1 MFPKVR
7 KGVQMNNGSRAL
19 LADKVAIV
27 SGGGG
32 GIGKGISLAFAAHG
46 ARVIVAERDAH
57 HAEDTVV
64 EIEAAGGQAVASVVD
79 VQEREQVA
87 AMADT
92 ALRAYGAMDI
102 LVNNVGDYLAA
113 KPFLETAEEEWEA
126 LYRINLKHVFLCT
139 QAVAPQMIA
148 RGAGGSIINISTVEA
163 FRGIPHCAVYS
174 AFKGGVTQF
183 TKSFALEMAQYRI
196 RVNAVA
202 PDVTQS
208 LQVPYDRW
216 VPAEQRHLI
225 PLWVPL
231 GRFGMPED
239 IAGAALFLAS
249 DLSRFTTGTTVHV
262 DGGTYAA
269 GGWYRTA
276 RGGWTNSPLNP

>member
-1 MFPKVR
+1 MS
-7 KGVQMNNGSRAL
+7 NHTRAL
-19 LADKVAIV
+19 LADRVAV
-27 SGGGG
+27 VTGGGG
-32 GIGKGISLAFAAHG
+32 GIGKGISLVLAAHG
-46 ARVIVAERDAH
+46 ARVIVAERDAGR
-57 HAEDTVV
+57 AEETVV
-64 EIEAAGGQAVASVVD
+64 EIQAAGGQAVTSVVD
-79 VQEREQVA
+79 VQDREQIA
-87 AMADT
+87 AMADM
-92 ALRAYGAMDI
+92 ALRVCGAIDI

-113 KPFLETAEEEWEA
+113 KPFLETTEEDWES

-139 QAVAPQMIA
+139 QAIAPRMIA
-148 RGAGGSIINISTVEA
+148 RGAGGSIINLSTVEA

-183 TKSFALEMAQYRI
+183 TKSLALEMAQYRI

-202 PDVTQS
+202 PDVTKS

-216 VPAEQRHLI
+216 VPVEQRHLI

-249 DLSRFTTGTTVHV
+249 DLSRFMTGTTVHV

-269 GGWYRTA
+269 GGWYRTQ
-276 RGGWTNSPLNP
+276 RGGWTNSPLDP

>member
-1 MFPKVR
+1 MK
-7 KGVQMNNGSRAL
+7 NSSTAL

-27 SGGGG
+27 TGGGG
-32 GIGKGISLAFAAHG
+32 GIGRGISLAFASHG
-46 ARVIVAERDAH
+46 AKVIVAERDPDRANETV
-57 HAEDTVV
+57 AE
-64 EIEAAGGQAVASVVD
+64 ILASNGQAIASVAD
-79 VQEREQVA
+79 VQEREHVA
-87 AMADT
+87 AMADA
-92 ALRAYGAMDI
+92 ALRAFGAVDV

-113 KPFLETAEEEWEA
+113 KPFLETTEEDWEA

-139 QAVAPQMIA
+139 QAIAPKMIE

-163 FRGIPHCAVYS
+163 FRGIPNCAVYS

-196 RVNAVA
+196 RVNAIA
-202 PDVTQS
+202 PDVTQT

-216 VPAEQRHLI
+216 VPPEQRDLI

-249 DLSRFTTGTTVHV
+249 DLSKFVTGTTVHV

-276 RGGWTNSPLNP
+276 QGGWTNSPLNP

>member
-1 MFPKVR
+1 MEETR
-7 KGVQMNNGSRAL
+7 RL
-19 LADKVAIV
+19 LTDQVAIV
-27 SGGGG
+27 TGGGG
-32 GIGKGISLAFAAHG
+32 GIGRAISLAFAAQG
-46 ARVIVAERDAH
+46 AQVIVAERDHDRAQ
-57 HAEDTVV
+57 ETV
-64 EIEAAGGQAVASVVD
+64 AAITASGGRATASIVD
-79 VQEREQVA
+79 VQEREQVGALANA
-87 AMADT
+87 AFRWAG
-92 ALRAYGAMDI
+92 RVDI

-113 KPFLETAEEEWEA
+113 KRFLETSESDWEA

-139 QAVAPQMIA
+139 QAIAPRMIA
-148 RGAGGSIINISTVEA
+148 RGAGGSIVNVSTVEA
-163 FRGIPHCAVYS
+163 FRGIPNCAVYS

-183 TKSFALEMAQYRI
+183 TKSFALEVAQHGI
-196 RVNAVA
+196 RVNAIA
-202 PDVTQS
+202 PDVTQT

-216 VPAEQRHLI
+216 VPEEQRALI

-239 IAGAALFLAS
+239 IAGAAVFLAS
-249 DLSRFTTGTTVHV
+249 PLSKFMTGTTVHV

>member
-1 MFPKVR
+1 M
-7 KGVQMNNGSRAL
+7 AL

-27 SGGGG
+27 TGGGG
-32 GIGKGISLAFAAHG
+32 GIGKGISLVFAAHG
-46 ARVIVAERDAH
+46 ARVVVAERDPDRAN
-57 HAEDTVV
+57 ETVAA
-64 EIEAAGGQAVASVVD
+64 IQAAGGQATASVVD

-87 AMADT
+87 AMADA
-92 ALRAYGAMDI
+92 ALRAYGAVDI

-113 KPFLETAEEEWEA
+113 KPFLETAEEDWEG

-139 QAVAPQMIA
+139 QAIAPQMIE
-148 RGAGGSIINISTVEA
+148 RAGGSIINVSTVEA
-163 FRGIPHCAVYS
+163 FRGIPNCAVYS

-183 TKSFALEMAQYRI
+183 TKSFALEIAQYHI
-196 RVNAVA
+196 RVNAIA
-202 PDVTQS
+202 PDVTQT

-216 VPAEQRHLI
+216 VPPEQRELI

-231 GRFGMPED
+231 GRFGMPDD
-239 IAGAALFLAS
+239 IAGVALFLAS
-249 DLSRFTTGTTVHV
+249 DLSRFMTGTTVHV

>member
-1 MFPKVR
+1 MKD
-7 KGVQMNNGSRAL
+7 GSPAL

-27 SGGGG
+27 TGGGG
-32 GIGKGISLAFAAHG
+32 GIGKGISLAFASHG
-46 ARVIVAERDAH
+46 AKVIVAECDAER
-57 HAEDTVV
+57 AEGTVAA
-64 EIEAAGGQAVASVVD
+64 IQAAGGEAIASVVD

-87 AMADT
+87 AMADA
-92 ALRAYGAMDI
+92 ALRAYGAVNI

-113 KPFLETAEEEWEA
+113 KPFLETTEEDWEA
-126 LYRINLKHVFLCT
+126 LYRINLKHVFLCA
-139 QAVAPQMIA
+139 QAIAPKMIE
-148 RGAGGSIINISTVEA
+148 RGTGGSIINISTVEA
-163 FRGIPHCAVYS
+163 FRGIPNCTVYS
-174 AFKGGVTQF
+174 AFKGGITQF
-183 TKSFALEMAQYRI
+183 SKSFALEMAHYRI
-196 RVNAVA
+196 RVNAIA
-202 PDVTQS
+202 PDVTQT

-216 VPAEQRHLI
+216 VRPEQRDLI

-249 DLSRFTTGTTVHV
+249 DLSRFMTGTTVHV